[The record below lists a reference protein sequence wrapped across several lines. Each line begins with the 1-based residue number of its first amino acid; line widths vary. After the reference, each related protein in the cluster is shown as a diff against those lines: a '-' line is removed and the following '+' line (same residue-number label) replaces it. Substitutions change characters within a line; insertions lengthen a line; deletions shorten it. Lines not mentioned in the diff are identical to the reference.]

1 MLFCLQICVSLYFLW
16 MLLGPSVLAG
26 VAVMILVI
34 PINGVI
40 AKKHKQL
47 QVSEAHVLDC
57 IENTLRLD
65 TCILCRSRVFPLLDV
80 V

>member
-1 MLFCLQICVSLYFLW
+1 MCVSLYFLW

-40 AKKHKQL
+40 AKKNKQL
-47 QVSEAHVLDC
+47 QV
-57 IENTLRLD
+57 NKGRTG
-65 TCILCRSRVFPLLDV
+65 
-80 V
+80 